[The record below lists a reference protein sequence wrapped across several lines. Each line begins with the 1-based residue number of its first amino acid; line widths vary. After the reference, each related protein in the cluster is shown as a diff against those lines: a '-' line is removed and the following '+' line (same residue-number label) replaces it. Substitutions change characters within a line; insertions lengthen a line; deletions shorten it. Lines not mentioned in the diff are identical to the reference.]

1 MVQHLNLTFSMVR
14 SKGCRKKVSQLV
26 VLRGGGGGKGWAT
39 KEKIPF
45 FEALK
50 TKKSSDEH

>member
-1 MVQHLNLTFSMVR
+1 MVR

-50 TKKSSDEH
+50 TKKSSDDH